1 MDKFDAAIL
10 DALRADARLSWV
22 RLAERI
28 NLSTSA
34 CQRRV
39 EALQK
44 KGVIEG
50 FTISLNEKALGYGI
64 KAFVAVTVDRQNPQL
79 AQEFRHWVNGQ
90 SRVKSCHMI
99 SGTSDYMLEVVAADL
114 EAFGQ
119 FLESELLELTSVK
132 DATSFMV
139 LGRVKS

>member
-10 DALRADARLSWV
+10 DALKANARMSWV

-39 EALQK
+39 EALRKQ
-44 KGVIEG
+44 GVIEG
-50 FTISLNEKALGYGI
+50 FTVSLNEKALGHNV

-79 AQEFRHWVNGQ
+79 ANEFRHWVNGQ
-90 SRVKSCHMI
+90 TQIKTCHMI
-99 SGTSDYMLEVVAADL
+99 SGTSDYMLEVVATDL
-114 EAFGQ
+114 EAFGH
-119 FLESELLELTSVK
+119 FLDSELLELTAVK
-132 DATSFMV
+132 DATSSIV

>member
-10 DALRADARLSWV
+10 DALRANARVSWV

-50 FTISLNEKALGYGI
+50 FTVSLNEKALGYRVN
-64 KAFVAVTVDRQNPQL
+64 AFVAVTVDRQNPQL
-79 AQEFRHWVNGQ
+79 GQEFRHWVNGQ
-90 SRVKSCHMI
+90 TQVKSCHMI

>member
-10 DALRADARLSWV
+10 KALQANARISWV

-50 FTISLNEKALGYGI
+50 FTVSLNEKALGHNV
-64 KAFVAVTVDRQNPQL
+64 KAFVAVSVDRQDPL
-79 AQEFRHWVNGQ
+79 IAEEFRRWVNSQ
-90 SRVKSCHMI
+90 SQVRTCHMI
-99 SGTSDYMLEVVAADL
+99 SGTSDYVLEVVATDL

-119 FLESELLELTSVK
+119 FLESELLGLSSVK
-132 DATSFMV
+132 DATSSIV

>member
-10 DALRADARLSWV
+10 DALRANGRVSWV

-50 FTISLNEKALGYGI
+50 FTVSLNEKALGYSV

-79 AQEFRHWVNGQ
+79 GQEFRHWVSAQ
-90 SRVKSCHMI
+90 TQVKSCHMI

>member
-10 DALRADARLSWV
+10 DALQGNARMSWV

-39 EALQK
+39 EALQR

-50 FTISLNEKALGYGI
+50 FTIRLNEKALGHNV
-64 KAFVAVTVDRQNPQL
+64 KAFVAVTVDRQNPEL
-79 AQEFRHWVNGQ
+79 AHEFRRWVNGQ
-90 SRVKSCHMI
+90 TLVTTCHMI
-99 SGTSDYMLEVVAADL
+99 SGEVVASDL

-119 FLESELLELTSVK
+119 FLDSELLALASVK
-132 DATSFMV
+132 DATSSIV
-139 LGRVKS
+139 LGRVK

>member
-10 DALRADARLSWV
+10 DALQANARLSWV

-50 FTISLNEKALGYGI
+50 FTVRLNEKALGYSV

-79 AQEFRHWVNGQ
+79 AQEFRHWVNGHAQ
-90 SRVKSCHMI
+90 IKSCHMI
-99 SGTSDYMLEVVAADL
+99 SGSSDYMLDVVATDL

-119 FLESELLELTSVK
+119 FLESELLELASVK

>member
-10 DALRADARLSWV
+10 DALQANARMSWV

-50 FTISLNEKALGYGI
+50 FTARLNEKALGYSV
-64 KAFVAVTVDRQNPQL
+64 KAFVAVTVDRQHPQL
-79 AQEFRHWVNGQ
+79 AQEFRRWVNGQ
-90 SRVKSCHMI
+90 AQVKSCHMI
-99 SGTSDYMLEVVAADL
+99 SGTSDYMLDVVAADL
-114 EAFGQ
+114 EAFGR
-119 FLESELLELTSVK
+119 FLESELLELASVK
-132 DATSFMV
+132 DATTFMV